1 MNILFVE
8 DEKDLSA
15 VAVEQM
21 ETKGHRVIPVYDI
34 AMAKDAILDVHHKI
48 QVVIADHQL
57 PDGQGI
63 QFVEESRQE
72 HPHLLFAVV
81 SGCLTTDDEMRLQE
95 QGIPFFHKPLIYSKV
110 LEFLRHAQLSHAPIV
125 PAAEPESEEVEPAAE
140 TVAEPEPKPKRKK
153 LFGIF

>member
-95 QGIPFFHKPLIYSKV
+95 QGIPFFT
-110 LEFLRHAQLSHAPIV
+110 SHSSTARCSSFYAMRSYHTPQ
-125 PAAEPESEEVEPAAE
+125 
-140 TVAEPEPKPKRKK
+140 
-153 LFGIF
+153 